1 MEFTDKDIEQLENF
15 WKGNISEAD
24 RLALENRFE
33 TDLNFR
39 KKADEL
45 RLFTEGLKVLK
56 EREMR
61 KHIKDINTKLPPFDP
76 PSSTNWLKIGIVAL
90 AIALAAFAVWFF
102 MIREEEQPLSPMVA
116 AYFEPY
122 PALGITRG
130 EDDKNIKTE
139 ALRTYAVGDFK
150 KAIPLLHKAFD
161 IERDSSLLF
170 YESIALIGSGQSEQA
185 KAILKNLKGTDAL
198 QFDSIEWYLALAYLE
213 TKDKENALNLLKK
226 LADTDPSRFLSEGV
240 YQTKAKELLE
250 KVKK

>member
-1 MEFTDKDIEQLENF
+1 MELTDKDIEQLEDF
-15 WKGNISEAD
+15 WKGTISEAD

-33 TDLNFR
+33 TDLDFR
-39 KKADEL
+39 KKAGEL
-45 RLFTEGLKVLK
+45 KLFTEGLRVLK

-61 KHIKDINTKLPPFDP
+61 QHIKDINTKLPPFDP

-102 MIREEEQPLSPMVA
+102 MIREEELPLSPMVA

-150 KAIPLLHKAFD
+150 KAIPLLQRAFIVEKD
-161 IERDSSLLF
+161 TMLLF
-170 YESIALIGSGQSEQA
+170 YRSIAFIGRGQPSNA
-185 KAILKNLKGTDAL
+185 VIILEGLHTSKTVPTDL
-198 QFDSIEWYLALAYLE
+198 VEWYLALAYIE
-213 TKDKENALNLLKK
+213 VDEKEKALLLLKK
-226 LADTDPSRFLSEGV
+226 VSNTEGGN
-240 YQTKAKELLE
+240 QAKAIELID
-250 KVKK
+250 KIK

>member
-1 MEFTDKDIEQLENF
+1 MELTDKDIEQLEDF

-33 TDLNFR
+33 TDPDFR
-39 KKADEL
+39 QKAGEL
-45 RLFTEGLKVLK
+45 KLFTEGLKVLK
-56 EREMR
+56 ERKMR
-61 KHIKDINTKLPPFDP
+61 QHIKDINTKLPPFDP
-76 PSSTNWLKIGIVAL
+76 PSFTNWLKIGIVAL
-90 AIALAAFAVWFF
+90 AIALAAFTVWFF
-102 MIREEEQPLSPMVA
+102 TIREEVQPLSPMVA

-150 KAIPLLHKAFD
+150 KAIPLLQRAFIAEKD
-161 IERDSSLLF
+161 TMLLF
-170 YESIALIGSGQSEQA
+170 YESIALIGNGQSEQA
-185 KAILKNLKGTDAL
+185 KTILKNLKGSEAL
-198 QFDSIEWYLALAYLE
+198 QLDSIEWYLALAYLE

-226 LADTDPSRFLSEGV
+226 LADTEGV

-250 KVKK
+250 KVKKDSQ